1 MQGSPGCLS
10 STAPQSPGN
19 TNTNTNTNT
28 SVVKMLPE
36 RLAPPRVARE
46 LTLCFRGGVGR

>member
-10 STAPQSPGN
+10 STAPQSPG
-19 TNTNTNTNT
+19 NTNTNT